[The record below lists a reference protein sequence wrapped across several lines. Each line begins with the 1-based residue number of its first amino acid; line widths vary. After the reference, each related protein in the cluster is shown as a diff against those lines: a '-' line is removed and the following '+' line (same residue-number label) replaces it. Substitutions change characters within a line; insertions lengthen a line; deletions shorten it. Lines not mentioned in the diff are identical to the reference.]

1 MPRNINADV
10 LKCMSIIGVVYIHS
24 YAILGEVDSL
34 IFLSDIFR
42 FAVPCFI
49 ILWAYFL
56 EKSISKKPPEQ
67 ITKYLT
73 KRLLHLLRVFMI
85 WSILYFFLFVEWG
98 SLNIKTFFSKYFSG
112 YGWAGQYFFI
122 ILFQLIPFYPFL
134 RKIYNS
140 KFLRVIIVL
149 ISILIYLVF
158 EFYLNMV
165 PEVFKKLGYRPFY
178 FWIPYVFLG
187 IALAR
192 KKIKSFSIIFIIS
205 PLLIGLELYVLR
217 KNNIGHFDYITLGT
231 LLFSILFCGIFL
243 KLESFNLS
251 EKLNTLIDFIAKNTL
266 VIFVSNPLLIIV
278 LKKLIEY
285 SNITTGIM
293 LLPAWLRICLSLL
306 TVMIVFSGTLIITN
320 FLHKTKL
327 IKFLG

>member
-1 MPRNINADV
+1 MSRNINADT

-24 YAILGEVDSL
+24 YPILGQEDSL

-56 EKSISKKPPEQ
+56 EKSISKKVPKQ
-67 ITKYLT
+67 RIKYLT
-73 KRLLHLLRVFMI
+73 KRFLHLFRVFMI
-85 WSILYFFLFVEWG
+85 WSVLYFFLFVDWG

-122 ILFQLIPFYPFL
+122 LLFQLIPIYPIL
-134 RKIYNS
+134 RKMYNS
-140 KFLRVIIVL
+140 KFLQVVIVL
-149 ISILIYLVF
+149 ISISIYIVF
-158 EFYLNMV
+158 EYYFNIV
-165 PEVFKKLGYRPFY
+165 PEFLKKLGYRPFY
-178 FWIPYVFLG
+178 FWVPYVFLG

-192 KKIKSFSIIFIIS
+192 NKIKSFSKIFIIS
-205 PLLIGLELYVLR
+205 PLLIGLEIYILR
-217 KNNIGHFDYITLGT
+217 KNHIAHFDYITLGT
-231 LLFSILFCGIFL
+231 LLFSILFCITFL
-243 KLESFNLS
+243 KSANFNLS
-251 EKLNTLIDFIAKNTL
+251 EKFHTLIDFIAKNTL

-278 LKKLIEY
+278 LKELIDY
-285 SNITTGIM
+285 SNITTGII